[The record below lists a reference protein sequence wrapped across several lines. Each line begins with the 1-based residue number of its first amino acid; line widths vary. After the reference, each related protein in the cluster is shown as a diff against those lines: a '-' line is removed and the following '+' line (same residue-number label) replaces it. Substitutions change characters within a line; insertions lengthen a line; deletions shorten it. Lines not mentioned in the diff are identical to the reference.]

1 MNPTAPPEPDFYAQ
15 LITVAARDL
24 QPGLVITA
32 YFAGSDRTHTL
43 ARLDAPAGT
52 GHEQAD
58 TLLTRSRYARTG
70 DWHPAASGI
79 DRAPVRLAG
88 PRGEPRDLFPHEDL
102 ALRFH
107 PTKTAIRDALAA
119 LRAEP
124 QADLAAIPMVLPGKS
139 YGIWV
144 TGQDVR
150 TVPDV
155 VFVGTNR
162 PGNETVPGLP
172 DYSQARNAATEIAE
186 RYLDGP
192 GTVAYATVR
201 RDGSV
206 AVFEEIPAAGSTQG

>member
-1 MNPTAPPEPDFYAQ
+1 MNPTTPPEPDFYAQ
-15 LITVAARDL
+15 LITVPARDL
-24 QPGLVITA
+24 QPGLIITA
-32 YFAGSDRTHTL
+32 HFARSDRTHTL
-43 ARLDAPAGT
+43 ARLDVPART

-58 TLLTRSRYARTG
+58 KLLIRFGYARTG

-88 PRGEPRDLFPHEDL
+88 PHGEPRDLHEDL

-107 PTKTAIRDALAA
+107 PTQTAIRDALAA

-124 QADLAAIPMVLPGKS
+124 QADLAAIPMILPGKS

-172 DYSQARNAATEIAE
+172 DYSQARNAAAQIAGH
-186 RYLDGP
+186 YLDGP

-206 AVFEEIPAAGSTQG
+206 AVFEEIPRTGSRQG